1 MSEKNSKNQSKK
13 ESGGSY
19 KLNKDA
25 VDRLVNADKKTYP
38 KTGSGRSDPAKQ
50 YRSKGLLDKIPSPVK
65 ALFIK
70 FWFNGAVC
78 FFIYWGLG
86 MYIWDTLDM
95 IVVLGVVMGM
105 VTDLLVNNTFRFFEV
120 TKGDNSKWMMFPK
133 RKFWTFFTNI
143 IYGILIVLIVAWIY
157 NSINVL
163 LNMASGTDGKVF
175 LGVEPVLFGILYVA
189 VDMLFIGTKNLLIKI
204 INDAKEKADTISK

>member
-1 MSEKNSKNQSKK
+1 MSEKNTPKPDKGKNESKLPKINT
-13 ESGGSY
+13 
-19 KLNKDA
+19 DA
-25 VDRLVNADKKTYP
+25 VDRLVNADKKNYP
-38 KTGSGRSDPAKQ
+38 KSNTDPGKK
-50 YRSKGLLDKIPSPVK
+50 YRSNGFIDKIPSPVK

-95 IVVLGVVMGM
+95 IVVLGLVMGM
-105 VTDLLVNNTFRFFEV
+105 VTDVLVNNAFRFFAI
-120 TKGDNSKWMMFPK
+120 TPDSNNKWMLFPK
-133 RKFWTFFTNI
+133 RKFWTFFTNM
-143 IYGILIVLIVAWIY
+143 IYGVVVVWIVAWIY
-157 NSINVL
+157 NTVNVI
-163 LNMASGTDGKVF
+163 LNTLNGVDGQIF
-175 LGVEPVLFGILYVA
+175 IGVEPILFGILYVA

>member
-1 MSEKNSKNQSKK
+1 MSDKNTSNKQKNNKSN
-13 ESGGSY
+13 SY
-19 KLNKDA
+19 SLKSDA

-38 KTGSGRSDPAKQ
+38 KSNLDPGKK
-50 YRSKGLLDKIPSPVK
+50 YRSNGFIDRIPSPIK

-105 VTDLLVNNTFRFFEV
+105 VTDVLVNNAFHFFAVIPGE
-120 TKGDNSKWMMFPK
+120 NNKWMMFPK

-143 IYGILIVLIVAWIY
+143 VYSIVLVYLVAWIY
-157 NSINVL
+157 NVINILLNVL
-163 LNMASGTDGKVF
+163 NGAEGQVYV
-175 LGVEPVLFGILYVA
+175 GVEPILFGLLYVA
-189 VDMLFIGTKNLLIKI
+189 VDMLFIGMKNLAIRI
-204 INDAKEKADTISK
+204 INDAKEKADLHKK